1 MQHQEVFQEIL
12 SSADKRKR
20 STHTEDEMSNKIT
33 LVTTKWHQLSTYV
46 SEQYQILSLSL
57 HFTQASENILSYLN
71 NIEEKLKSNIPEDV
85 KEKIQEENEKA
96 KVGIKLLS
104 SSLLIQITLNKTAF
118 LFKGIKKINS
128 D

>member
-118 LFKGIKKINS
+118 LF
-128 D
+128 